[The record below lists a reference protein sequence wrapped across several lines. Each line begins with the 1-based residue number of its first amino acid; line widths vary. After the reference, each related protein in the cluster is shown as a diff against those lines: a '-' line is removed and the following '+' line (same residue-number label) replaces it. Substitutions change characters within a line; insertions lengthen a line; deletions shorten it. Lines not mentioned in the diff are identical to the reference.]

1 MVRTYEKAEKQI
13 SEISVWKTKQLET
26 EIVKIVLHTHIHC
39 VFRDF
44 LAVKALLP
52 SWPLS
57 FPRSKDAKDS
67 WIVLQRFSQNSEFLT
82 NVLASLRAVFG
93 ALFKLLAP
101 SKNLHKGG
109 TASLTPPP
117 PCQHDSESNPSPFS
131 ISTSIKWI
139 RIQFTSNPFV
149 FTLVEQIHV
158 KSGRCPIVWT
168 YILLYGIKDSILLIF
183 P

>member
-109 TASLTPPP
+109 TATLSQYPPRL
-117 PCQHDSESNPSPFS
+117 SESEFS
-131 ISTSIKWI
+131 SHPI
-139 RIQFTSNPFV
+139 RLCSHWWNKSTSNPV
-149 FTLVEQIHV
+149 GV
-158 KSGRCPIVWT
+158 R
-168 YILLYGIKDSILLIF
+168 
-183 P
+183 

>member
-109 TASLTPPP
+109 TATLTPPP
-117 PCQHDSESNPSPFS
+117 PASTTLSPIRVLSQYPPRLSESEFS
-131 ISTSIKWI
+131 SHPI
-139 RIQFTSNPFV
+139 RLCSHWWNKSTSNPV
-149 FTLVEQIHV
+149 GV
-158 KSGRCPIVWT
+158 R
-168 YILLYGIKDSILLIF
+168 
-183 P
+183 